1 VSPQPD
7 LMFGENTYASV
18 GRRIVALCIDWFAS
32 LGIAVLAFQQFVYGS
47 PKLMLATVVIFYAE
61 IVIFTFLMGAS
72 FGQRILGLRVINID
86 GGRLSLWRI
95 MLRTLLIILVIPALV
110 MDSDGRG
117 LHDRIVRSRAIR
129 VLKG

>member
-1 VSPQPD
+1 MSPQPD
-7 LMFGENTYASV
+7 LMFGENTYTSV

-47 PKLMLATVVIFYAE
+47 PESMLATVVIFYAE

-72 FGQRILGLRVINID
+72 FGQRILSLRVINID

-95 MLRTLLIILVIPALV
+95 MLRTLLIVLVIPALV

-129 VLKG
+129 VSKG